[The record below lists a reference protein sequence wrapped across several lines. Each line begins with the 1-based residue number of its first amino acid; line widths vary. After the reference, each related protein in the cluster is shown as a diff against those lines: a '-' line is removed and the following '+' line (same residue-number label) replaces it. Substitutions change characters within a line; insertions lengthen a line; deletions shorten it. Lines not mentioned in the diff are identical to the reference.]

1 MEFKQF
7 LNHFQGVV
15 KAGSGYNV
23 LCPCHD
29 DKFPSLS
36 ISQGHEGRI
45 VLHCQAGC
53 KTADILNSSGLNM
66 KDLFPGNTP
75 KNFDVQRPKTIEKRS
90 AYMDFDFND
99 YSKLP
104 CSLDNYAS
112 MKRLASD
119 CLTSFHV
126 KNKGIKIEIPYLNE
140 SGQQTAIRYRTSL
153 CGKDKFRWNKG
164 AKLSLYGLWRIS
176 EYNNE
181 SIFLVEGESDSHT
194 LWSNGLQALGIPGA
208 NNWKEDRDAPVL
220 NRFDTVCVIIESD
233 RQGKPD
239 AGGKAILNWLKDSS
253 ISQKVRMVTLP
264 TNDASELYVN
274 DPDSFKEIF
283 ENCLEQA
290 VSFHDYNKNNTFN
303 VEWEKPVSLKK
314 TTALEL
320 KPDLLP
326 GILGEITSAV
336 SLTTET
342 PLELATGLML
352 SVFATACQGKFIV
365 QVKPG
370 YTEPVNIWVIVAL
383 DPANRKSSV
392 HGKMTKPLS
401 VWERFKLKEL
411 EPIIMEM
418 NSILQNQQSRIKSLR
433 IKYGKAEPNEL
444 KAIESE
450 ILEIENNLVN
460 VPNHPQVWSQDVTTE
475 RLGSLMAEHNEKMS
489 ILSAEGGIFDII
501 GGRYSNGIP
510 NLDLYLQG
518 HSGDPVKVDRGS
530 RDSVYLDSP
539 ALSLGLSPQPE
550 VLRGLADKSGF
561 RGKGLLAR
569 FLYLLPNTNLGYR
582 KLESEPVSKDVEDE
596 YCDLVCLLLD
606 IEQPEDDQG
615 KKIPYV
621 LKLSNEAYQKWL
633 EFARVVE
640 KDLRE
645 GGRFEYITDWAGKL
659 PGAAARIAGLLH
671 CDKKPYQPWA
681 ENISL
686 ETMQIALELASIFS
700 SHALIAFDMMGA
712 DKAVEQARKIW
723 RWIERNGQKSFTKR
737 DCFNAL
743 KGTFHRV
750 LNMED
755 PIKVLIER
763 NHIKEIPREKK
774 VGKPSIKYAVN
785 PELLFEGI

>member
-1 MEFKQF
+1 MEFEQF
-7 LNHFQGVV
+7 LNHFRGAV
-15 KAGSGYNV
+15 KAGGGYNV
-23 LCPCHD
+23 LCPCHED
-29 DKFPSLS
+29 RFPSLS

-45 VLHCQAGC
+45 VMHCQAGC
-53 KTADILNSSGLNM
+53 KTADILSSTGLSM
-66 KDLFPGNTP
+66 KDLFPTTNDRP
-75 KNFDVQRPKTIEKRS
+75 DNFK
-90 AYMDFDFND
+90 D
-99 YSKLP
+99 YPKLP
-104 CSLDNYAS
+104 CNLENYGS
-112 MKRLASD
+112 MKRLDVKSLKSIGVSD
-119 CLTSFHV
+119 NSA
-126 KNKGIKIEIPYLNE
+126 GIKIPYFDVNGE
-140 SGQQTAIRYRTSL
+140 QTATRYRTSL
-153 CGKDKFRWNKG
+153 CGKNKFKWDKG
-164 AKLSLYGLWRIS
+164 AELSLYGLWRLS
-176 EYNNE
+176 SYNDRNVF
-181 SIFLVEGESDSHT
+181 IVEGESDCHT
-194 LWSNGLQALGIPGA
+194 LWSQDIPALGIPGA

-220 NRFDTVCVIIESD
+220 NRFDTIYVIIESD

-239 AGGKAILNWLKDSS
+239 PGGKAILNWLKDSS
-253 ISQKVRMVTLP
+253 ISQKVKLVTLP

-274 DPDSFKEIF
+274 NPDSFKEIF

-290 VSFHDYNKNNTFN
+290 VSFHDYNKNNN
-303 VEWEKPVSLKK
+303 SKVEWEKPVSLKK

-342 PLELATGLML
+342 PLELATRLIL
-352 SVFATACQGKFIV
+352 SVLGTACQGKFIV

-370 YTEPVNIWVIVAL
+370 YAEPVNIWVIVAL
-383 DPANRKSSV
+383 DSANRKSSV

-401 VWERFKLKEL
+401 EWERFKLKEL

-450 ILEIENNLVN
+450 ILEIENNLVK
-460 VPNHPQVWSQDVTTE
+460 VPSYPQVWSQDVTTE

-569 FLYLLPNTNLGYR
+569 FLYLLPKTNLGYR

-606 IEQPEDDQG
+606 IELPEDDQG

-671 CDKKPYQPWA
+671 CAEKPYQPWA

-712 DKAVEQARKIW
+712 DKALEQARKIW

-743 KGTFHRV
+743 QGTFHKV
-750 LNMED
+750 VNMDEALK
-755 PIKVLIER
+755 ILQER
-763 NHIKEIPREKK
+763 NYIQEIKQKTGGR
-774 VGKPSIKYAVN
+774 PSVKYNVN
-785 PELLFEGI
+785 PELY